1 MKDEYLALK
10 AERARLAAEGRCTG
24 DTRRSIARRF
34 GRLLSYSDAHIDR
47 LLAGR

>member
-1 MKDEYLALK
+1 VKDEYLALK
-10 AERARLAAEGRCTG
+10 AERARLAAEGRYTG